1 MMTERRKARK
11 DALEILYEIEI
22 AGQPLEEVIKNR
34 VLARGEEPSEFT
46 IKLVKGVLEHLKQ
59 IDTIINEHTDN
70 WALER
75 MPIVDRNL
83 IRIGLYELL
92 YEEDIPYSV
101 SINEA
106 VELAKIYGMEE
117 SSKFVNGIL
126 GRIATELKQAEETE
140 EAKEARAARAAR
152 AEKEVSKK
160 PSEEEKEV

>member
-1 MMTERRKARK
+1 MMSERRKARK
-11 DALEILYEIEI
+11 DALEILYEKEI
-22 AGQPLEEVIKNR
+22 TRQPLDKILENR
-34 VLARGEEPSEFT
+34 KIARGEEPNDFT
-46 IKLVKGVLEHLKQ
+46 LRLVEGVEEHLKQ
-59 IDTIINEHTDN
+59 IDNIIRAHTDN
-70 WALER
+70 WAIER

-126 GRIATELKQAEETE
+126 GRIATELK
-140 EAKEARAARAAR
+140 
-152 AEKEVSKK
+152 
-160 PSEEEKEV
+160 EEKEAKKKKEAK

>member
-1 MMTERRKARK
+1 MMSERRKARK
-11 DALEILYEIEI
+11 DALEILYEKEI
-22 AGQPLEEVIKNR
+22 TGQPLDVIIKNR
-34 VLARGEEPSEFT
+34 KVARAEEASEFT
-46 IKLVKGVLEHLKQ
+46 VELVEGVEKHLKQ
-59 IDTIINEHTDN
+59 IDSIIRAHTDN

-117 SSKFVNGIL
+117 SSKFVNGVL
-126 GRIATELKQAEETE
+126 GRIATELK
-140 EAKEARAARAAR
+140 
-152 AEKEVSKK
+152 
-160 PSEEEKEV
+160 EEKETGKGKRGEV

>member
-1 MMTERRKARK
+1 MSERRKARK
-11 DALEILYEIEI
+11 DALEILYEKEI
-22 AGQPLEEVIKNR
+22 TRQPLDKILKNR
-34 VLARGEEPSEFT
+34 KIARGEEPNDFT
-46 IKLVKGVLEHLKQ
+46 LGLVEGVEEHRKQ
-59 IDTIINEHTDN
+59 IDNIIRAHTDN
-70 WALER
+70 WAIER

-126 GRIATELKQAEETE
+126 GRIATELK
-140 EAKEARAARAAR
+140 
-152 AEKEVSKK
+152 
-160 PSEEEKEV
+160 EEKEAGKSGEA

>member
-1 MMTERRKARK
+1 MMSERRKARK
-11 DALEILYEIEI
+11 DALEILYEKEI
-22 AGQPLEEVIKNR
+22 TEQPIDVIIKNR
-34 VLARGEEPSEFT
+34 KLARGEEPNEFT
-46 IKLVKGVLEHLKQ
+46 IRLVEGVYKHQQQ
-59 IDTIINEHTDN
+59 IDNIIRDHTDN

-83 IRIGLYELL
+83 IRIGLYEML

-126 GRIATELKQAEETE
+126 GRIASELKEQKKA
-140 EAKEARAARAAR
+140 
-152 AEKEVSKK
+152 SKK
-160 PSEEEKEV
+160 KDEK

>member
-1 MMTERRKARK
+1 MISERRKARK
-11 DALEILYEIEI
+11 DALEILYEKEI
-22 AGQPLEEVIKNR
+22 TGQPLEQILENR
-34 VLARGEEPSEFT
+34 ELARGEKPSEFT
-46 IKLVKGVLEHLKQ
+46 MELVEGVAKHTDQ
-59 IDTIINEHTDN
+59 IDSIISEHTDN
-70 WALER
+70 WTLDR

-126 GRIATELKQAEETE
+126 GRIATELKESRGSK
-140 EAKEARAARAAR
+140 EAK
-152 AEKEVSKK
+152 
-160 PSEEEKEV
+160 

>member
-1 MMTERRKARK
+1 MMSERRKARK
-11 DALEILYEIEI
+11 DALEILYEKEI
-22 AGQPLEEVIKNR
+22 TDQPIDEIIKNR
-34 VLARGEEPSEFT
+34 ELARGEEPSEFT
-46 IKLVKGVLEHLKQ
+46 MKLVDGVYRHQQQ
-59 IDTIINEHTDN
+59 IDNIIREHTDN

-83 IRIGLYELL
+83 IRIGLYEML

-126 GRIATELKQAEETE
+126 GRIASELKEKNKTGKKRD
-140 EAKEARAARAAR
+140 AK
-152 AEKEVSKK
+152 
-160 PSEEEKEV
+160 